1 MGLEVGLTDRLG
13 DTLEYYVGQ
22 SDTDSFVISGVVIV
36 CVVSVGTFDCSG
48 FIVVMMDVPIGDED
62 EDVVDVSRDML
73 VDGVFVPRTGSFRE
87 SKSTNAIA
95 AAKVRA
101 QMIAMEYFV

>member
-22 SDTDSFVISGVVIV
+22 SDTDGFVISGVVIV

-48 FIVVMMDVPIGDED
+48 CIIVVADVPVGDED
-62 EDVVDVSRDML
+62 DDVVDVSREML
-73 VDGVFVPRTGSFRE
+73 VDGEFVRRTGSFRE
-87 SKSTNAIA
+87 RKSPHAIA
-95 AAKVRA
+95 AA
-101 QMIAMEYFV
+101 

>member
-36 CVVSVGTFDCSG
+36 GVVSVGTFDCSG
-48 FIVVMMDVPIGDED
+48 FIVVVADIPAGDVDG
-62 EDVVDVSRDML
+62 DVVDVRREML
-73 VDGVFVPRTGSFRE
+73 VDGAFVPRTGSFRE
-87 SKSTNAIA
+87 SKSTNTIA
-95 AAKVRA
+95 AAKVGA